1 MNNHYNKSD
10 MFDIENIFNNSLF
23 LTFIIMLCN

>member
-23 LTFIIMLCN
+23 LTFIIMLWN